1 MWDISWEIMD
11 SIQKGG
17 HMEKNYLKQIE
28 KVMKRAIQWIEIILA
43 ILIVLAVLVSCK
55 DVLVLIYNVFL
66 TEATASYEIFQGLL
80 SHILLIVVG
89 LELALMLISHS
100 AANVLEVILY
110 AIARKML
117 ISSSNSVD
125 ILLGVIALAIIFAVG
140 KYLHSEKQI

>member
-1 MWDISWEIMD
+1 MGNISWEIMAV
-11 SIQKGG
+11 IQKGG

-28 KVMKRAIQWIEIILA
+28 KIMKKLISWIEIILA
-43 ILIVLAVLVSCK
+43 VLIVVAVLVSCK
-55 DVLVLIYNVFL
+55 DVLMLIYNVFV
-66 TEATASYEIFQGLL
+66 TEANASYELFQGLL

-125 ILLGVIALAIIFAVG
+125 ILLGVISLALIFAVE
-140 KYLHSEKQI
+140 KYLHCEKEI